1 MWLRRHDL
9 GPLLAI
15 TGNGDLL
22 ETKLLQGI
30 AQQEAAGDLII
41 DDQNFDFF
49 R

>member
-1 MWLRRHDL
+1 MRLCRHDL

-15 TGNGDLL
+15 AGDGDLL

-30 AQQEAAGDLII
+30 TQQQAAGDLII